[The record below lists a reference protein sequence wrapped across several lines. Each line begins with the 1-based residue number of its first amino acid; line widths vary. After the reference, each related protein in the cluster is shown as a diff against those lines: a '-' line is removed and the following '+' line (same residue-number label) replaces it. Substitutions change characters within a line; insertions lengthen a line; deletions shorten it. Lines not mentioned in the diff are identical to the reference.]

1 MKLRHELQ
9 KKFEAS
15 FNGLKIVL
23 TQDKSV
29 KGHFVIASLVIIFFL
44 WQEVTLTDWMVILI
58 AIGLVICLEMIN
70 SSIEELADFLQP
82 TEHEAIKRVKD
93 VAAGAVL
100 FASLIALVVGILMII
115 KYGGIQL

>member
-1 MKLRHELQ
+1 
-9 KKFEAS
+9 
-15 FNGLKIVL
+15 
-23 TQDKSV
+23 
-29 KGHFVIASLVIIFFL
+29 
-44 WQEVTLTDWMVILI
+44 MVILI

-70 SSIEELADFLQP
+70 SSIEELADFLTQGP

-100 FASLIALVVGILMII
+100 FASLIALSRRILMII